1 MPMRRFFRGWLDS
14 LLRGTL
20 VFGLW
25 WGWRGRKGRLG
36 ACVLLARPLGPLSLV
51 CVCSFLCCVYSVY
64 KGRGV
69 LTTSSPSRC

>member
-1 MPMRRFFRGWLDS
+1 MHMRRFFGGWPDS

-25 WGWRGRKGRLG
+25 WGWRGRRMGGLG
-36 ACVLLARPLGPLSLV
+36 ACVLLAEPLGPLSPV
-51 CVCSFLCCVYSVY
+51 CACSSLCCVYSVY

-69 LTTSSPSRC
+69 LTYNI